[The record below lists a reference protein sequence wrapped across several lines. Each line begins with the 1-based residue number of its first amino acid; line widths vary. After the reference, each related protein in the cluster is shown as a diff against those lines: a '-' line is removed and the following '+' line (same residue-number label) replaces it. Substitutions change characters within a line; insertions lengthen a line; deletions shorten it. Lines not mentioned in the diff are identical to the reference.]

1 MVFAELLSEVVEE
14 ARQGGIDKPV
24 VVSLVGDVEVE
35 DACRYLTEHNILAY
49 PYTTE
54 KPVAVLGAKYRW
66 ARAAG
71 LL

>member
-1 MVFAELLSEVVEE
+1 M
-14 ARQGGIDKPV
+14 
-24 VVSLVGDVEVE
+24 
-35 DACRYLTEHNILAY
+35 EHTILAY

>member
-1 MVFAELLSEVVEE
+1 MVFATLLSEVVED
-14 ARQGGIDKPV
+14 ARQRGINKPV
-24 VVSLVGDVEVE
+24 VASLVGDVQVE
-35 DACRYLTEHNILAY
+35 DACRHLMEHNILAY

-66 ARAAG
+66 ARSAG